1 MTKDQRSA
9 VVSSLITEV
18 AVPEILSFVRRRHEE
33 TGALPSEEDVR
44 AHLEADANAV
54 IARGEVFLRE
64 HALKAGVV
72 TDVAGNVVGGE

>member
-1 MTKDQRSA
+1 VTRDQRSA

-18 AVPEILSFVRRRHEE
+18 AVPEILAFVRRRHQE
-33 TGALPSEEDVR
+33 TGALPSEADVR

-64 HALKAGVV
+64 HALKAAVA
-72 TDVAGNVVGGE
+72 TDVSGHVIGNE